1 MKTIFSILIIL
12 VVFFSNANAQSIN
25 YEVIKDDPTF
35 RAHGK
40 FGFIYDADFTKNNNR
55 TIYSIQTAVNL
66 GERITVAGEF
76 AKAFKK
82 WDRVRE
88 NAVNEFSKSYMNI
101 NGRGTFFFKITD
113 QKEDTRITLKK
124 TSSSSSYYT
133 ITNETFIVAPSRTM
147 TKIGV
152 TGSAG
157 YYRNNYL
164 DNHKYDSTFQLNN
177 QNGIST
183 SSLNYGTSFSGM
195 RFSGGIHFTVAKNF
209 VINAKNASSGEI
221 YGRKAVRNKTEV
233 FAELL
238 YMPTVGFESNL
249 TAKAENGGG
258 SYTIVQKPDMKN
270 LGWRLLVESYT
281 TGIAGIGLRM
291 EFGARPGIKYD
302 INSSGKLKN
311 MYLAAGFVV
320 ALSK

>member
-12 VVFFSNANAQSIN
+12 VVFFSNANAQTIN

-40 FGFIYDADFTKNNNR
+40 LGFIYDADFTKNNNR

-88 NAVNEFSKSYMNI
+88 NAVNEFSKSYMDI

-177 QNGIST
+177 QNGIYT

-195 RFSGGIHFTVAKNF
+195 RFSGGIHFSVAKNF

>member
-1 MKTIFSILIIL
+1 
-12 VVFFSNANAQSIN
+12 
-25 YEVIKDDPTF
+25 
-35 RAHGK
+35 
-40 FGFIYDADFTKNNNR
+40 
-55 TIYSIQTAVNL
+55 
-66 GERITVAGEF
+66 
-76 AKAFKK
+76 
-82 WDRVRE
+82 
-88 NAVNEFSKSYMNI
+88 
-101 NGRGTFFFKITD
+101 
-113 QKEDTRITLKK
+113 
-124 TSSSSSYYT
+124 
-133 ITNETFIVAPSRTM
+133 
-147 TKIGV
+147 
-152 TGSAG
+152 
-157 YYRNNYL
+157 
-164 DNHKYDSTFQLNN
+164 
-177 QNGIST
+177 
-183 SSLNYGTSFSGM
+183 M
-195 RFSGGIHFTVAKNF
+195 RFSGGIHFSVAKNF

-258 SYTIVQKPDMKN
+258 SYTIAQKPDMKN